1 MPSLN
6 CIRALSIYSILM
18 RQITHL
24 DKYGLPARLR
34 DLQVELEVCSGGLA
48 QLAVHQ
54 RLVQVQ
60 HQRLLCI
67 KMQ

>member
-1 MPSLN
+1 
-6 CIRALSIYSILM
+6 M

-24 DKYGLPARLR
+24 DKYGLPSHLR
-34 DLQVELEVCSGGLA
+34 DMEVELEVCSDGLA

-60 HQRLLCI
+60 HQRLLCAA
-67 KMQ
+67 KSSKVWQLEQVL